1 MTSQLVWVKVILRTA
16 KTASPLS
23 KKREKIAA
31 KIFLHVISMK
41 LISKCQSK
49 ARHFGANYSRIL
61 RHPVVKQDCAKILV
75 QNARRKTTTTRILV
89 AVIDPRRTATLSSRM
104 LQFSTRLA

>member
-16 KTASPLS
+16 KTASPLSLS

-75 QNARRKTTTTRILV
+75 QNARRKTTTRILV
-89 AVIDPRRTATLSSRM
+89 AVIDPRRTATE
-104 LQFSTRLA
+104 

>member
-1 MTSQLVWVKVILRTA
+1 MTSQLVWVKAILRTA

-61 RHPVVKQDCAKILV
+61 RHPVVKQDCAKILLV
-75 QNARRKTTTTRILV
+75 QNARRKTTRIL
-89 AVIDPRRTATLSSRM
+89 AVIDQAEEH
-104 LQFSTRLA
+104 

>member
-75 QNARRKTTTTRILV
+75 QNARRKTTTRILV